1 MLTVAYLANQF
12 PVAVEPYVAEEI
24 AELRLLGVRVITGTV
39 TRVNREN
46 TTREDPDVAVLP
58 LQVRVLVRAVWLC
71 LRRRNRIADLVAR
84 VLVRGQ
90 EGPIRQLKAL
100 LHTLLGACYAVR
112 LETQG
117 VEHIHVH
124 HGYSAS
130 WIAMVAAR
138 LLDSSFSLTLHGS
151 DLLLHQA
158 YMDVKLQNCQFCLTI
173 SEYNR
178 RFIATNYPE
187 IDLAK
192 VFIARLGVEVPGT
205 ETPKLP
211 ARCNSTE
218 PIRLLAVG
226 RLHPVKDHAFL
237 LRACD
242 HLQAKGLDFQCEI
255 AGEGPERRRLEL
267 LIREL
272 ELEKRVKLL
281 GQISPEQVD
290 SLYRRADLVVLTSR
304 SEGIPLVLMEAMAR
318 GNLVLAPAITGIPE
332 LVTPGETG
340 FLYEP
345 GSMWDFLEKVMEISS
360 LLGRGPLPMEEI
372 REKRGSRDAR
382 SRAMREESVRRLD
395 WIRHAARVQVSQNF
409 NRKKNLQSF
418 TDLFLQ
424 HAFRSQGEALPHA
437 SSVLQQI

>member
-12 PVAVEPYVAEEI
+12 PVAVEPYVAEEV
-24 AELRLLGVRVITGTV
+24 AGLRLLGVRVITGTV
-39 TRVNREN
+39 IRVNRED

-58 LQVRVLVRAVWLC
+58 LQVRVVVRAVWLC
-71 LRRRNRIADLVAR
+71 LWHWNRIADLVAR
-84 VLVRGQ
+84 VLFCGQ
-90 EGPIRQLKAL
+90 EGLIRRVKAL

-112 LETQG
+112 LESQG

-151 DLLLHQA
+151 DLLLHRA
-158 YMDVKLQNCQFCLTI
+158 YLDVKLQNCKFCLTI

-178 RFIATNYPE
+178 RFIARHYPE

-192 VFIARLGVEVPGT
+192 VFVARLGVDVPET
-205 ETPKLP
+205 EIVP
-211 ARCNSTE
+211 ACLNSAE

-226 RLHPVKDHAFL
+226 RLHAVKDHAFL
-237 LRACD
+237 IRACD
-242 HLQAKGLDFQCEI
+242 YLRAQDLDFQCEI
-255 AGEGPERRRLEL
+255 AGEGPERRCLES

-272 ELEKRVKLL
+272 GLEKRVTLF
-281 GQISPEQVD
+281 GHVPPEQMD
-290 SLYRRADLVVLTSR
+290 SLYRRADLLVLTSR

-318 GNLVLAPAITGIPE
+318 GKAVLAPAITGIPE
-332 LVTPGETG
+332 LVIADKTG

-345 GSMWDFLEKVMEISS
+345 GSMWDFLEKVMEISC
-360 LLGRGPLPMEEI
+360 LLGRGPHLMEDMQ
-372 REKRGSRDAR
+372 EKRSTGNALNRTIPVDSA
-382 SRAMREESVRRLD
+382 VRLD
-395 WIRHAARVQVSQNF
+395 WVRHAARVQICCNF
-409 NRKKNLQSF
+409 NRQKNLQSF
-418 TDLFLQ
+418 TDLFFQ
-424 HAFRSQGEALPHA
+424 HAFRFRGEAHPHA